1 MRTWRHSSEALIALS
16 LQLRLGTGPA
26 VATQTARLLG
36 TNRGFDTRLPGGGS
50 YEGQCRCA
58 FLLYRQENISER
70 PPHLLERTVLCRLY
84 NESDGS
90 EVRGPHAHEQTC
102 SVMCIVGT

>member
-1 MRTWRHSSEALIALS
+1 VVLGVVVANCSGDHFGRMRTWRHSSEALIALS

-36 TNRGFDTRLPGGGS
+36 TNRGFDTRLPGGS

-58 FLLYRQENISER
+58 FLLSTRKYF
-70 PPHLLERTVLCRLY
+70 RTYSPSVGA
-84 NESDGS
+84 NGS
-90 EVRGPHAHEQTC
+90 LQTLQ
-102 SVMCIVGT
+102 

>member
-1 MRTWRHSSEALIALS
+1 MVLGVVVANCSGDHFGRMRTWRHSSEALIALS

-50 YEGQCRCA
+50 YGGQCRCA
-58 FLLYRQENISER
+58 FLFYRQENISAR
-70 PPHLLERTVLCRLY
+70 TPPSVGA
-84 NESDGS
+84 NGS
-90 EVRGPHAHEQTC
+90 LQTLQ
-102 SVMCIVGT
+102 